1 MVKIRLTRLGN
12 KHRPFYRVVV
22 AKSTAGRDSAS
33 VEVLGTYN
41 PIARNRDER
50 IKIKTDRALHWL
62 MEGAQPTDTVA
73 HMLKTVGVLEEFFK
87 ARPAAAKRFKGLD
100 KRVAALS
107 TESVASAVPAAAAV
121 ATPVV
126 EAPAPAVEEAA
137 PVAEAA
143 PAEEAP
149 AAEPEA

>member
-1 MVKIRLTRLGN
+1 VVKIRLTRLGN

-121 ATPVV
+121 AAPV
-126 EAPAPAVEEAA
+126 VEEAA